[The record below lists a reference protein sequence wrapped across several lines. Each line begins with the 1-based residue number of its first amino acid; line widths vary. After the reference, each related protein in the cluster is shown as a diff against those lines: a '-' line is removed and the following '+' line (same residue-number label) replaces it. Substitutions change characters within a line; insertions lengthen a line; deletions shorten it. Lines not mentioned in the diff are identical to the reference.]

1 MTFAFQIRRQLPK
14 LRGSAAWSGVSHA
27 KQVKHLPDPLEVPE
41 INFGNVVCVCVLCVC
56 FLKGF
61 VMKSFVLSVVLAL
74 AGSVANAQT
83 AFPVRVVEAGQSITV
98 TKGDYTLNQPVVVR
112 FGGTLVVEA
121 GSTLEVAPIGVP
133 FQVWGNLRMAGS
145 AAEPITVKPIGS
157 GVVGQIA
164 TYSTLQRRPSVELRY
179 VEMTTTRSTNYEVL
193 YLDRCDFA
201 IEGCKLS
208 ISQGIANRSVLRV
221 VNGSAGS
228 IASSLLDGQSDLDGA
243 ASVGVTIGATAGAV
257 QFNEVLISNA
267 TTPVKVD
274 KQFALV
280 SGSVE

>member
-1 MTFAFQIRRQLPK
+1 LFVFERFNM
-14 LRGSAAWSGVSHA
+14 LR
-27 KQVKHLPDPLEVPE
+27 
-41 INFGNVVCVCVLCVC
+41 
-56 FLKGF
+56 
-61 VMKSFVLSVVLAL
+61 FVLSVAL
-74 AGSVANAQT
+74 LVVGSVASAQT
-83 AFPVRVVEAGQSITV
+83 PFPARFIEAGQTV
-98 TKGDYTLNQPVVVR
+98 TVPKGNYTLNQPVVVR
-112 FGGTLVVEA
+112 FGGTLTVEA
-121 GSTLEVAPIGVP
+121 GSTIEVAPLGVP
-133 FQVWGNLRMAGS
+133 FQVFGNLRMLGS
-145 AAEPITVKPIGS
+145 AAEPVVVKPIGS

-179 VEMTTTRSTNYEVL
+179 VEMTTTRPTNYEVI
-193 YLDRCDFA
+193 YLDRCDFL

-208 ISQGIANRSVLRV
+208 ISEGVANRSVLRV

-228 IASSLLDGQSDLDGA
+228 IASTLLDGQSDLDGA

-280 SGSVE
+280 SGSIE

>member
-1 MTFAFQIRRQLPK
+1 
-14 LRGSAAWSGVSHA
+14 
-27 KQVKHLPDPLEVPE
+27 
-41 INFGNVVCVCVLCVC
+41 
-56 FLKGF
+56 
-61 VMKSFVLSVVLAL
+61 
-74 AGSVANAQT
+74 
-83 AFPVRVVEAGQSITV
+83 
-98 TKGDYTLNQPVVVR
+98 
-112 FGGTLVVEA
+112 
-121 GSTLEVAPIGVP
+121 
-133 FQVWGNLRMAGS
+133 
-145 AAEPITVKPIGS
+145 
-157 GVVGQIA
+157 
-164 TYSTLQRRPSVELRY
+164 
-179 VEMTTTRSTNYEVL
+179 MTTTRSTNYEVL

>member
-1 MTFAFQIRRQLPK
+1 M
-14 LRGSAAWSGVSHA
+14 LR
-27 KQVKHLPDPLEVPE
+27 
-41 INFGNVVCVCVLCVC
+41 
-56 FLKGF
+56 
-61 VMKSFVLSVVLAL
+61 FVLSVALAL
-74 AGSVANAQT
+74 VGSVANAQT
-83 AFPVRVVEAGQSITV
+83 AFPIRVVEAGQTIV
-98 TKGDYTLNQPVVVR
+98 VPKGNYTLSQPVVVR
-112 FGGTLVVEA
+112 FGGTLILEA
-121 GSTLEVAPIGVP
+121 GSVIEVAPVGVP
-133 FQVWGNLRMAGS
+133 FQVFGKLQMLGS
-145 AAEPITVKPIGS
+145 AAEPITVKPISS

-164 TYSTLQRRPSVELRY
+164 TYSSMQRRPSIELRY
-179 VEMTTTRSTNYEVL
+179 VEMTTTKTNNYEVV
-193 YLDRCDFA
+193 YLDRCDFL

-228 IASSLLDGQSDLDGA
+228 IASTLLDGQSDLDGA

-280 SGSVE
+280 SGSIE

>member
-1 MTFAFQIRRQLPK
+1 M
-14 LRGSAAWSGVSHA
+14 LR
-27 KQVKHLPDPLEVPE
+27 
-41 INFGNVVCVCVLCVC
+41 
-56 FLKGF
+56 
-61 VMKSFVLSVVLAL
+61 FVLSVALAL
-74 AGSVANAQT
+74 VGSVANAQT
-83 AFPVRVVEAGQSITV
+83 AFPIRVVEAGQTIV
-98 TKGDYTLNQPVVVR
+98 VPKGNYTLSQPVVVR
-112 FGGTLVVEA
+112 FGGMLVVEA
-121 GSTLEVAPIGVP
+121 GSTIEVAPLGVP
-133 FQVWGNLRMAGS
+133 FQVWGSLKMVGS
-145 AAEPITVKPIGS
+145 AAEPITVKPISS

-164 TYSTLQRRPSVELRY
+164 TYSSMQRRPSIELRY
-179 VEMTTTRSTNYEVL
+179 VEMTTTKTNNYEVV
-193 YLDRCDFA
+193 YLDRCDFL

-228 IASSLLDGQSDLDGA
+228 IASTLLDGQSDLDGA

-280 SGSVE
+280 SGSIE